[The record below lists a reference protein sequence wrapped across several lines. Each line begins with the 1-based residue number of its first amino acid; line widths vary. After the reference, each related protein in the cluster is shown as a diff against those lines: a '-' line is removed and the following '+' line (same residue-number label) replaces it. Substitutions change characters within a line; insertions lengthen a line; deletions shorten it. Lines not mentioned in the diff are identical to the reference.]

1 MRRGAPIRLML
12 FIAAALAALVYLTPT
27 FIANREDAGRRDV
40 KDSLPRWWPRF
51 LPTEQIHLGLDLQ
64 GGSHLILTVKVDKA
78 IENNLERIRGE
89 LTNILRQ
96 RGISGVSVE
105 KVEGTQ
111 LQLKVPS
118 GSAERVRA
126 VLKGDFGNLTEARTP
141 QTSGGMTDFYLTL
154 SKEEMRALRDYAVD
168 QSLETIR
175 NRVDQ
180 FGVSEPIIQRQ
191 GQEDILIQL
200 PGIQDPDRAKEIIGK
215 TALLEFKLVDEAA
228 NVEDAIRTGPPPGRQ
243 VLYGHAGK
251 GEGGL
256 GAEKS
261 AYVLEA
267 RTLMT
272 GEYITDARVRPSS
285 QLEGPYVELILNS
298 SGARLFEE
306 ITAAN
311 VKRRLAIVLDNR
323 VYSAPV
329 IQERIGGGRASI
341 TGSFTI
347 QEARD
352 LAIILR
358 AGALPAPVEIAEERT
373 VGPSLGQDS
382 INQGITSFIVG
393 GALVVVFM
401 IAYYKGAGL
410 LAIVAV
416 IFNLLFMMAILAGFQ
431 AVLTLPGIAGIVL
444 TIGMAVDA
452 NVLINERIREELR
465 AGRAIRSAIE
475 AGYEHALPAI
485 LDSNITTFLSGVILF
500 QFGTGPIKGFAV
512 TLCVGILTTVLTAVY
527 LTRIYYDQRMAARK
541 LESISI

>member
-1 MRRGAPIRLML
+1 VPVRLAL

-27 FIANREDAGRRDV
+27 FIANREGAGRRDV
-40 KDSLPRWWPRF
+40 KDSLPGWWPRF
-51 LPTEQIHLGLDLQ
+51 LPAEPIHLGLDLQ

-105 KVEGTQ
+105 KVQGIQ

-118 GSAERVRA
+118 GGAERVRA
-126 VLKGDFGNLTEARTP
+126 VLKGDFVNLAEAKTP
-141 QTSGGMTDFYLTL
+141 QTSGGMTEFYLTL

-228 NVEDAIRTGPPPGRQ
+228 NVEDAVRTGPPPGRQ

-251 GEGGL
+251 GEGGI
-256 GAEKS
+256 GAEKA
-261 AYVLEA
+261 AYVLES

-382 INQGITSFIVG
+382 INQGITSFMVG

>member
-1 MRRGAPIRLML
+1 MRRGVLVRSVL
-12 FIAAALAALVYLTPT
+12 FIVAALASLLYLTPT
-27 FIANREDAGRRDV
+27 FVE
-40 KDSLPRWWPRF
+40 KLPSWWSGI
-51 LPTEQIHLGLDLQ
+51 LPSDRIHLGLDLQ

-78 IENNLERIRGE
+78 IENNIERVRGD
-89 LTNILRQ
+89 LTNILRERGVSGASVERQ
-96 RGISGVSVE
+96 GTQIQLKFPAASADRVRGI
-105 KVEGTQ
+105 
-111 LQLKVPS
+111 LKS
-118 GSAERVRA
+118 
-126 VLKGDFGNLTEARTP
+126 DFANLTEVKS
-141 QTSGGMTDFYLTL
+141 QTSGGATDVFLTL
-154 SKEEMRALRDYAVD
+154 SKDELRSLRDYAVD

-175 NRVDQ
+175 NRIDQ

-200 PGIQDPDRAKEIIGK
+200 PGIQDPERAKEIIGK
-215 TALLEFKLVDEAA
+215 TALLEFKLVDDTA
-228 NVEDAIRTGPPPGRQ
+228 NVEEAIRNGPPPGRQ
-243 VLYGHAGK
+243 LLYGRGGK
-251 GEGGL
+251 GEGGI
-256 GAEKS
+256 GAENT
-261 AYVLEA
+261 AYVVES

-285 QLEGPYVELILNS
+285 QLQGPYVELILNS
-298 SGARLFEE
+298 SGGRLFEQ

-382 INQGITSFIVG
+382 IHQGVVSFMVG
-393 GALVVVFM
+393 GALVIVFM
-401 IAYYKGAGL
+401 IAYYKGAGF
-410 LAIVAV
+410 LAVVAV
-416 IFNLLFMMAILAGFQ
+416 IFNILFMLAILAGFQ

-465 AGRAIRSAIE
+465 GGRAIRSAIE
-475 AGYEHALPAI
+475 AGYQHALPAI

-512 TLCVGILTTVLTAVY
+512 TLCVGIITTVLTAVY
-527 LTRIYYDQRMAARK
+527 LTRIYYDQRIAARK
-541 LESISI
+541 LERISI